1 MAVSQLSH
9 SKTDDSTEW
18 SNDLPGFEV
27 QEYDKP

>member
-1 MAVSQLSH
+1 MEVFQLSP

-18 SNDLPGFEV
+18 SNDLPEFEV

>member
-1 MAVSQLSH
+1 MEVFQLSH

-18 SNDLPGFEV
+18 SNDLPKSEV